1 MNLSVIFNDMT
12 ASFQR
17 RIPLKKFHHK
27 LYSKKISIFEFD
39 EKITNVSFSQFYL
52 LKNELYL
59 SAFSNL

>member
-1 MNLSVIFNDMT
+1 MRLSVIFHDMT
-12 ASFQR
+12 ASLQR

-27 LYSKKISIFEFD
+27 LHSKKISIFEFD
-39 EKITNVSFSQFYL
+39 KKITISFSQFYL

>member
-1 MNLSVIFNDMT
+1 MNLLVIFNDMT

-17 RIPLKKFHHK
+17 RIPLKKFYHK
-27 LYSKKISIFEFD
+27 LYSKKIFVFEFD
-39 EKITNVSFSQFYL
+39 KKITNVSFSRFYL